1 MLQNYLVYIPD
12 KRNALNILMALLK
25 FIRGNPMKR
34 QKKVLKI

>member
-1 MLQNYLVYIPD
+1 MLQNYLVFIP
-12 KRNALNILMALLK
+12 KKNALNILMALLK